1 MLHLRMKTFSGQ
13 IYSMLHYCI
22 LFNFYDLCSIKIDRM
37 DSFPWISIIINC
49 CHLGPQLS
57 PFWFCAATIEVR
69 RHVFFVCWCVCV
81 CARVC
86 VCFPSHPHRFIS
98 IEMKS
103 VKFEDSLFE
112 DCHFEN
118 IRSTDTV
125 FENCTIRS
133 TVFYN
138 TGRFSWTV
146 GLEESVN
153 AGLRSNINLWNKANE
168 RLNPLWY
175 VIKPPVP
182 CVTNMSGL
190 TYPSKYH
197 GLILWPQ

>member
-1 MLHLRMKTFSGQ
+1 MNQ
-13 IYSMLHYCI
+13 HYYKLLPSWTTVEPI
-22 LFNFYDLCSIKIDRM
+22 LILCCYNRSQTPC
-37 DSFPWISIIINC
+37 FLC
-49 CHLGPQLS
+49 LL
-57 PFWFCAATIEVR
+57 
-69 RHVFFVCWCVCV
+69 V
-81 CARVC
+81 CASVCACVC

-168 RLNPLWY
+168 RLNPL
-175 VIKPPVP
+175 
-182 CVTNMSGL
+182 
-190 TYPSKYH
+190 
-197 GLILWPQ
+197 